1 METKQRFITMF
12 IALVAMFM
20 GTLRVNAISPNG
32 GAVIAEKDFTGGFEG
47 NYPNWY
53 RFGDDQEGSISSDPD
68 GVAITVGSKT
78 GNLWQPQLRVI
89 DEEIQ
94 LREGGNYKVVVTA
107 KFPCNGQLQINM
119 GSWSGNEQ
127 YPVDVVS
134 TGEFQEVEINFLD
147 YPYNCNNSGGVGDA
161 HVLIHCGDFL
171 GTTIVKK
178 IQVWDLDAGPY
189 AVLSGDGKT
198 LTFYCDGNKSSNVY
212 DLNEGNSAPEWI
224 QNTSIETVAFDET
237 FASARPV
244 STYSWFNGLTSLG
257 SIVNI
262 ENLNTS
268 EVTTMA
274 RMFFGCS
281 SLTSIKL
288 SGFNT
293 SNVESTSFM
302 FSGCH
307 ELTSLDISSFD
318 TSNVL
323 YMNSMFNA
331 CNQLKTIT
339 VGELW
344 TTANVEESG
353 HMFSNCT
360 SLVGGAG
367 TIYDENHVD
376 QDYAHIDGLNGKPG
390 YLTVAPDAY
399 AVLSDD
405 GKTLTFYCDGNKSTY
420 EPSNV
425 YDLNEGDNLP
435 GWNGITTVETVVFE
449 ESFATVRPVS
459 TRSWFDCFEVL
470 TEIVGMEYLNTSE
483 VTTMEGMFGG
493 CKSITNL
500 DLSHFNTSKVTN
512 MEAMFNTCHKLK
524 EINLRGFDTSNVTSM
539 QIMFLGCVALET
551 LNLES
556 FNTSS
561 ATSMALMFSGCSM
574 LRTIYV
580 GDGWSVANAN
590 CFGMFT
596 GCVNLTGGEGTTY
609 DAAHQAADYAHI
621 DGGESDPGYLTAP
634 QPEAYAVYNIS
645 SDNVSTLTFYY
656 DNLRNTIQRV
666 GIKKY
671 DLNEGYV
678 EPGWISD
685 NRYVEKVVFDE
696 SFKDARPTST
706 FCWFS
711 GNQDLDTF
719 VGWENLNTS
728 EVTNMSQM
736 FKECSSLTSVTLSGF
751 DTQNVTDMSQ
761 MFNGCSGL
769 TSISLS
775 GFNTQNVTNMSHM
788 FFGCSS
794 LTSIKLS
801 GLNTSNVMYA
811 NFMFSGCQ
819 GLTSLDLS
827 SFDTSNVRYMNN
839 MFGGCGN
846 LKTITVGV
854 NWTTDNVPVASSSN
868 MFSNCPRLVGGAGTT
883 YNSGK
888 VDKEY
893 AIADGLN
900 GQPGYLTAVSYG
912 ITVSGK
918 AVTFV
923 NKYDVLGNETVY
935 YDDDLNILTLHNANV
950 TSINIASAAPNDL
963 HVNVVGECKVRI
975 EGIGKLTII
984 SEKGIGININRQRAA
999 GLLVKDVDLE
1009 VAGYKAG
1016 IAGTVNATGRTFYS
1030 SLGFDNANCIV
1041 GSLQEAAASVTA
1053 IKMLECI
1060 RCSMTAGKF
1069 DKVNHKVE
1077 ANPMIIQRSGGISTD
1092 IDAIDNGQL
1101 TIDKSLP
1108 LYNLNGQ
1115 RVSHPVKGQIYIQ
1128 NGRKI
1133 KF

>member
-20 GTLRVNAISPNG
+20 GTKVMA
-32 GAVIAEKDFTGGFEG
+32 
-47 NYPNWY
+47 
-53 RFGDDQEGSISSDPD
+53 QE
-68 GVAITVGSKT
+68 
-78 GNLWQPQLRVI
+78 
-89 DEEIQ
+89 
-94 LREGGNYKVVVTA
+94 
-107 KFPCNGQLQINM
+107 
-119 GSWSGNEQ
+119 
-127 YPVDVVS
+127 
-134 TGEFQEVEINFLD
+134 
-147 YPYNCNNSGGVGDA
+147 
-161 HVLIHCGDFL
+161 
-171 GTTIVKK
+171 
-178 IQVWDLDAGPY
+178 
-189 AVLSGDGKT
+189 
-198 LTFYCDGNKSSNVY
+198 
-212 DLNEGNSAPEWI
+212 
-224 QNTSIETVAFDET
+224 
-237 FASARPV
+237 
-244 STYSWFNGLTSLG
+244 
-257 SIVNI
+257 
-262 ENLNTS
+262 
-268 EVTTMA
+268 
-274 RMFFGCS
+274 
-281 SLTSIKL
+281 
-288 SGFNT
+288 
-293 SNVESTSFM
+293 
-302 FSGCH
+302 
-307 ELTSLDISSFD
+307 
-318 TSNVL
+318 
-323 YMNSMFNA
+323 
-331 CNQLKTIT
+331 
-339 VGELW
+339 
-344 TTANVEESG
+344 
-353 HMFSNCT
+353 
-360 SLVGGAG
+360 
-367 TIYDENHVD
+367 
-376 QDYAHIDGLNGKPG
+376 
-390 YLTVAPDAY
+390 AY

-405 GKTLTFYCDGNKSTY
+405 SKTLTFYYDGNKDSY
-420 EPSNV
+420 GDKA
-425 YDLNEGDNLP
+425 YDLNEGNNLP
-435 GWNGITTVETVVFE
+435 GWNGITTVETVVFDK
-449 ESFATVRPVS
+449 SFATARPVS
-459 TRSWFDCFEVL
+459 TYNWFGGFNKL
-470 TEIVGMEYLNTSE
+470 AKIKGLQYLNTSE
-483 VTTMEGMFGG
+483 VTTMNGMFGG

-561 ATSMALMFSGCSM
+561 ATSMAMMFSGCKM

-580 GDGWSVANAN
+580 GDGWSVTNASS
-590 CFGMFT
+590 FAMFAD
-596 GCVNLTGGEGTTY
+596 CVNLTGGEGTTY
-609 DAAHQAADYAHI
+609 DDNHTAADYAHI
-621 DGGESDPGYLTAP
+621 DGLNGKPGYLTVAP
-634 QPEAYAVYNIS
+634 HAYAVLSDDGKTLTFYCDGNKDSYGENAYDLNEENCTPGWIDYSNPDKIQKVVFTSSFQNARPVSTYDWFYNQPSLTEIVDIQYLNTSEVENMSRMFFMCSGLKELDLSGFDTQNVTDMSLMFDGCKGLTSLNLSSFDTQNVSNLEHMFVSCENLKILDLRSFNTSNVINMNSMFYYCDKLKTIAVGTNWNTANVESSDNMFTSCLSIVGGAGTTYNINKVDKAYAHIDGGESAPGYLSATLPEAYAVYNRS

-656 DNLRNTIQRV
+656 DNLRNTMQRV

-671 DLNEGYV
+671 DLNEGNDA
-678 EPGWISD
+678 PGWISD
-685 NRYVEKVVFDE
+685 NRYIEKVVFDE

-706 FCWFS
+706 FCWFI
-711 GNQDLDTF
+711 GNRDLDTI

-736 FKECSSLTSVTLSGF
+736 FEGCSGLTSVTLSGF
-751 DTQNVTDMSQ
+751 DTQNVTNMRQ
-761 MFNGCSGL
+761 MFRNCSGL

-775 GFNTQNVTNMSHM
+775 GFNTQNVTDMSHM

-794 LTSIKLS
+794 LTSINLS
-801 GLNTSNVMYA
+801 GINTSNVEFMS
-811 NFMFSGCQ
+811 FMFFGCQ

-827 SFDTSNVRYMNN
+827 SFDTSNVRYMND
-839 MFGGCGN
+839 MFNGCGN
-846 LKTITVGV
+846 LKTITVGELW
-854 NWTTDNVPVASSSN
+854 NTANVEESGY
-868 MFSNCPRLVGGAGTT
+868 MFSNCTSLVGGAGTT
-883 YNSGK
+883 YDSGK

-900 GQPGYLTAVSYG
+900 GNPGYLTAVSYG

-918 AVTFV
+918 VVTFA

-935 YDDDLNILTLHNANV
+935 YDDALNILTLHNANV
-950 TSINIASAAPNDL
+950 TSISIASTAPNDL
-963 HVNVVGECKVRI
+963 HVNVIGECKVLHASTKGNAFTTSIAKTTI
-975 EGIGKLTII
+975 EGNGKLTII

-999 GLLVKDVDLE
+999 GLLVKDVDLK

-1016 IAGTVNATGRTFYS
+1016 IAGTVNSTGRTFYS

-1069 DKVNHKVE
+1069 NEDSHKVA